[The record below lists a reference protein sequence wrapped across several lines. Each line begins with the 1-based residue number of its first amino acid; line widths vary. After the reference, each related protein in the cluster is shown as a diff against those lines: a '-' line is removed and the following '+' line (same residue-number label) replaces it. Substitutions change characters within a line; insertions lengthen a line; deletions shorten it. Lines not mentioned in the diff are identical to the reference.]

1 MAYKVFI
8 STGKRGS
15 KNYTSPGS
23 TPLSNKAKVRA
34 WIKRNPVGN
43 INTKVKITNT
53 VSKKIVTMSKGRGY
67 MYGRNLLNEIKRRQ
81 K

>member
-15 KNYTSPGS
+15 KNYTSTGS

>member
-1 MAYKVFI
+1 MGYKVLI
-8 STGKRGS
+8 TTGKRGS
-15 KNYTSPGS
+15 KNFTSMGS

-43 INTKVKITNT
+43 INTKITIKNT
-53 VSKKIVTMSKGRGY
+53 LTKKVETMSKGRGY
-67 MYGRNLLNEIKRRQ
+67 MYGRNLLNELKRRN